1 MLDAIKRVIVDNIV
15 FLQDTVLVLFAF
27 NTVKLLQCKTV
38 SFLSSELWPSNSPE
52 ITPLTTRFRDSY
64 SSLTMSW
71 LPLLYHQHHPRYIKL
86 IAPSVTPHPVSGINF
101 LVLSVNLIL
110 ATLSLSFLFMLL
122 PLLLTLST
130 HHSHH
135 P

>member
-15 FLQDTVLVLFAF
+15 FQQDTVLVHFAF

-52 ITPLTTRFRDSY
+52 ITLLTTRFWDSY

-71 LPLLYHQHHPRYIKL
+71 LPLLYQHRPRYVKL
-86 IAPSVTPHPVSGINF
+86 IAPSVAPHHVSGINF
-101 LVLSVNLIL
+101 LVLSVNLIS
-110 ATLSLSFLFMLL
+110 APQSLSCLFMLL
-122 PLLLTLST
+122 PHLLTLST
-130 HHSHH
+130 HHSDH